1 MTLYSQYQPPSP
13 HYPWLNSVTSL
24 GVFLCYH
31 LTLDWAFLLTQHR
44 NFCITTTVH
53 LSPFQHPH
61 TKISLYQRKFILVN
75 LLHEGF
81 SPVLPSHNHTHWIKF
96 GIYKRNNINIIFCY
110 VLWVFSST
118 MLNYNNWINK
128 PGKHDAEMKNSNTL
142 HTHTPTETI
151 FILVMIM
158 LRRWC
163 DDDHNACSW
172 LPPMLLLMLPI
183 KFEGKF
189 VLCLKNFPTYE
200 NRRRKFLWKYI
211 FSYSSS
217 SCLPYMRYNVR
228 AAQTY
233 CKEINKTWKKMWM
246 GAGC

>member
-1 MTLYSQYQPPSP
+1 MRVFLLSSP
-13 HYPWLNSVTSL
+13 RIIIHIELNSEYISETT
-24 GVFLCYH
+24 
-31 LTLDWAFLLTQHR
+31 LTLFFVMFFEFSALRCLIIIIELINLENTMPKWKTQ
-44 NFCITTTVH
+44 
-53 LSPFQHPH
+53 
-61 TKISLYQRKFILVN
+61 
-75 LLHEGF
+75 
-81 SPVLPSHNHTHWIKF
+81 
-96 GIYKRNNINIIFCY
+96 
-110 VLWVFSST
+110 
-118 MLNYNNWINK
+118 
-128 PGKHDAEMKNSNTL
+128 TL
-142 HTHTPTETI
+142 CTHTHTPTETI